1 MLAHGDSSLWP
12 YSSSHDVRPLAVT
25 LPDGART
32 FLYTENLRTA
42 TVWPTS
48 PRHCTAVTLGGPGIT
63 RSDLLI
69 INKTDLA
76 PHVGDSLEVMA
87 RDAKKQRGERPFVF
101 TNLKAG
107 DGVDEIVKFIRARGL
122 LDEIRKAC
130 A

>member
-1 MLAHGDSSLWP
+1 M
-12 YSSSHDVRPLAVT
+12 
-25 LPDGART
+25 
-32 FLYTENLRTA
+32 
-42 TVWPTS
+42 
-48 PRHCTAVTLGGPGIT
+48 
-63 RSDLLI
+63 I